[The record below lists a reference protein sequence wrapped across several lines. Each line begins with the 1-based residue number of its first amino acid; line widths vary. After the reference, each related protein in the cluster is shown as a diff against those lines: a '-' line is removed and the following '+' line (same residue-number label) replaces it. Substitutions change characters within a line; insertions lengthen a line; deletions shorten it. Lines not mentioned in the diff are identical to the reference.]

1 MLELKETSE
10 SMVDLAYFSILTQ
23 NKEIAKHVLDL
34 EEKVYS
40 LHTELGLEVLKLR
53 EDRPAKGLLGLIQV
67 GIASENIADA
77 ATSIA
82 EMVLE
87 GQKPHPIMARALN
100 EADEV
105 VATSRIRKGS
115 VLTDR
120 NIGELSLHDD
130 IGVWIIAVK
139 RRNSWVFEP
148 NEDFIL
154 KANDLVLIRGSPE
167 GRDKF
172 LSFAR
177 SVRSH

>member
-1 MLELKETSE
+1 
-10 SMVDLAYFSILTQ
+10 
-23 NKEIAKHVLDL
+23 
-34 EEKVYS
+34 
-40 LHTELGLEVLKLR
+40 
-53 EDRPAKGLLGLIQV
+53 LIQV

-87 GQKPHPIMARALN
+87 GQRPHPIMARALN

-115 VLTDR
+115 VLIDR

-139 RRNSWVFEP
+139 RRNSWVFELDD
-148 NEDFIL
+148 DFIL
-154 KANDLVLIRGSPE
+154 KANDLVLIKGPSE

-172 LSFAR
+172 LSFTR
-177 SVRSH
+177 SVRSQ